1 LLDFSEKY
9 LLNNSSDENSIL
21 LANQYFYK
29 GDYSNALKILTE
41 KKSLNIEEQITL
53 SKIYLKNHL
62 YNKAFHLLS
71 QLERKLFQSKD
82 LSIIGRI
89 LF

>member
-1 LLDFSEKY
+1 MLDFSEKY

-62 YNKAFHLLS
+62 YNKAFHLLP
-71 QLERKLFQSKD
+71 
-82 LSIIGRI
+82 I
-89 LF
+89 

>member
-71 QLERKLFQSKD
+71 RKLFQSKD